1 MAEHANT
8 RLKPIQLEL
17 FALSLHDQPPQL
29 SDADRQTLGQF
40 TPSWEAIAK
49 TDTASRP
56 AIFAQ
61 EMAALGIQQRDMI
74 RICNIAGVTATEYVP
89 DVPATIKDQRRG
101 FAWIDHLIFT
111 HYAER
116 VGING
121 FGVYNALA
129 HMADANTRTCYPS
142 QSYLASKLGI
152 SRMSVIRAIAAL
164 QREGLIKVEPR
175 FKNNEGGGK
184 RQDKNIYTLLEVNP
198 AKTDKTSVTV
208 SDTGDRCN
216 KTSVTVSDTQ
226 QEPIKN
232 KNQHQAKTR
241 KTQAVGGGGFDFL
254 PLDDNAQKILKG
266 MKDGGISVNQVTRG
280 LAASLSAR
288 GIAPDAA
295 NAEFVRKLAEAKK
308 SGARNP
314 AGATIAHMQT
324 WQPAAPIQQPEASET
339 RLVDVHLEY

>member
-17 FALSLHDQPPQL
+17 FALSLHDQPPPL

-101 FAWIDHLIFT
+101 FFIVSNIVIEDYAASIGANAFLVYAALIKFANAT
-111 HYAER
+111 TKRCDPKHETLANLL
-116 VGING
+116 GIG
-121 FGVYNALA
+121 
-129 HMADANTRTCYPS
+129 TRTVYTAIKTLEEAGLIGVERRFKANPS
-142 QSYLASKLGI
+142 GGLRKTSSNYTILDPAPRRANKEPNTQILHIGDQYAKNDKNQYAKFASK
-152 SRMSVIRAIAAL
+152 
-164 QREGLIKVEPR
+164 
-175 FKNNEGGGK
+175 
-184 RQDKNIYTLLEVNP
+184 
-198 AKTDKTSVTV
+198 
-208 SDTGDRCN
+208 
-216 KTSVTVSDTQ
+216 
-226 QEPIKN
+226 QEPTKN

-308 SGARNP
+308 SGARN
-314 AGATIAHMQT
+314 
-324 WQPAAPIQQPEASET
+324 
-339 RLVDVHLEY
+339 L